1 MIRKLIFLRI
11 IVTIQNRTK
20 IEFVFVYFNTILL
33 LQKEKIKTF
42 SQ

>member
-20 IEFVFVYFNTILL
+20 IEFVFVYFNTTLL